1 MFHTTVGGVVTS
13 ATKELNDALH
23 FTQNMHGNI
32 MTPDTAFKTLQ
43 TCKTM
48 AVRIY
53 IYIYT
58 YVYIYICTY
67 IYMSWQTCKTM
78 AVRIYIYIYTYVCVY
93 IYVCHSRH
101 ARLWRSVYM
110 NRSVCR
116 PVQLSAH
123 TYLHHFHL

>member
-58 YVYIYICTY
+58 YVYIYVHTY
-67 IYMSWQTCKTM
+67 I
-78 AVRIYIYIYTYVCVY
+78 
-93 IYVCHSRH
+93 CHGRH
-101 ARLWRSVYM
+101 ARPWRSVSISISIHM
-110 NRSVCR
+110 CVCISMYVTADMQDYGG
-116 PVQLSAH
+116 PY
-123 TYLHHFHL
+123 T

>member
-48 AVRIY
+48 AVRIHESISVSACLTVY
-53 IYIYT
+53 S
-58 YVYIYICTY
+58 YVSTSFPSLTSQSLCLSIALIFSPHVLHMQHTY
-67 IYMSWQTCKTM
+67 IQM
-78 AVRIYIYIYTYVCVY
+78 YV
-93 IYVCHSRH
+93 I
-101 ARLWRSVYM
+101 
-110 NRSVCR
+110 
-116 PVQLSAH
+116 
-123 TYLHHFHL
+123 

>member
-48 AVRIY
+48 AVRIHES
-53 IYIYT
+53 ISVSACLT
-58 YVYIYICTY
+58 
-67 IYMSWQTCKTM
+67 
-78 AVRIYIYIYTYVCVY
+78 VCSY
-93 IYVCHSRH
+93 
-101 ARLWRSVYM
+101 
-110 NRSVCR
+110 
-116 PVQLSAH
+116 LSASFPSL
-123 TYLHHFHL
+123 TSQSLLSLYRSHFLSACPARATHM